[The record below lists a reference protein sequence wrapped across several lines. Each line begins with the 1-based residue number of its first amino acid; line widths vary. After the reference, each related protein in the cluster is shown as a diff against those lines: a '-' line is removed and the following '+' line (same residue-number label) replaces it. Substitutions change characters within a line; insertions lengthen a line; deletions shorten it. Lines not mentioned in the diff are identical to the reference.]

1 MTRDRY
7 RACAL
12 VFAVSA
18 MLGVFANAQAQTT
31 STGSGQAYPSRPIE
45 FVAHT
50 SPGSGTDL
58 FARAVSDLLIRE
70 KIFPQPITV
79 SNRTG
84 GAGVNAFNY
93 IKSKRGDPHVVL
105 TIGTGSFLTAT
116 SRPELG
122 LGLENFTPLA
132 FFAQDPQA
140 VAVRAESKFRTFKE
154 LAEAARREPNTLVAA
169 VTSAG
174 GTGRQALYLIE
185 RETGARFRFVTF
197 KGGGEATLSV
207 LGGHVD
213 VTTENMNEMLS
224 MVESKKMRVLA
235 VTGERRFAKAPDIPT
250 LKELGYNIV
259 IATGRGFAM
268 PAAVPKEGAAAME
281 AALKRVHDS
290 PAYKEF
296 AEKNMFENRYM
307 GSAEFARFLVKSQ
320 AELQEFLKAVGLLK

>member
-1 MTRDRY
+1 MRVAFRKTFG
-7 RACAL
+7 AFAAL
-12 VFAVSA
+12 TTLASA
-18 MLGVFANAQAQTT
+18 APTADAQAF
-31 STGSGQAYPSRPIE
+31 PSRPIE

-58 FARAVSDLLIRE
+58 FARAVSDIMIKE
-70 KIFPQPITV
+70 KIFSQPITV

-84 GAGVNAFNY
+84 GAGVIAFNY
-93 IKSKRGDPHVVL
+93 MKSKRGDPHVIL
-105 TIGTGSFLTAT
+105 TIGTGSFLAANT
-116 SRPELG
+116 RPELA
-122 LGLENFTPLA
+122 LGLDQFTPLA

-140 VAVRAESKFRTFKE
+140 VAVRAESKFKTFKE
-154 LAEAARREPNTLVAA
+154 LVEAARKDPNSLTAA

-174 GTGRQALYLIE
+174 GTGRQALWYIE
-185 RETGARFRFVTF
+185 KETGSRFKFVTF
-197 KGGGEATLSV
+197 KGGGEATLAV

-213 VTTENMNEMLS
+213 VTTENMNEMLA

-268 PAAVPKEGAAAME
+268 PAGVSPKDAAAME
-281 AALKRVHDS
+281 AALKRVHDT

-296 AEKNMFENRYM
+296 SERNMFEDRYM
-307 GSAEFARFLVKSQ
+307 GGAEFSKWLVRQ
-320 AELQEFLKAVGLLK
+320 QQEMQGFMKDVGLLQK